1 MMGRLPLCLILAMIA
16 GACGG
21 DKGGGSGK
29 SDRPVKAGFI
39 TEPARGASSLAETN
53 LTVDEFRFID
63 ADTTMQDVIARVGA
77 PGRDIGSG
85 IHIYLYRLKDGTLMW
100 IGSPDASEILYVRH
114 VGRLPEESATLYERR
129 PD

>member
-1 MMGRLPLCLILAMIA
+1 MMGRVPLCLILAIFA
-16 GACGG
+16 GACGS

-29 SDRPVKAGFI
+29 DDRHVI